1 MIRTVVVAAF
11 YMVSIVLGSLIGVPV
26 TFATGKIDFLYALAM
41 KIARAGMRL
50 GGIRVEV
57 RGSEHLDATKTY
69 LFMSNHTSNVD
80 PPIVIPAIPIRTS
93 VLAKKEVFRIP
104 VLGYVMRLA
113 KLVPVDRKNRDAA
126 VDSMHRAAE
135 VLQQGISMTVFPEGT
150 RSFDGQLLP
159 FKKGPFY
166 LALEAGVPV
175 VPMTI
180 SGTHAIMPK
189 GRLAIRPGTAT
200 VTFHPPVDPK
210 QFQDREVL
218 AEAVRTSIASAL

>member
-1 MIRTVVVAAF
+1 MIRTGIVVVF
-11 YMVSIVLGSLIGVPV
+11 YMVSIVLGSLVGIPV

-41 KIARAGMRL
+41 KIARTGMRL
-50 GGIRVEV
+50 GGIRVKV
-57 RGSEHLDATKTY
+57 LGSEHVDPTKTY

-80 PPIVIPAIPIRTS
+80 PPIVIPAIPMRTS

-180 SGTHAIMPK
+180 AGTHAIMPK
-189 GRLAIRPGTAT
+189 RRLAIHPGIAT
-200 VTFHPPVDPK
+200 VTIHPPIDPK
-210 QFQDREVL
+210 QFQDREAL
-218 AEAVRTSIASAL
+218 AEAVRARIASAL